1 LTDPK
6 THDLFRDLDVK
17 TIVGEERQAV
27 ITYMLAHSGKAVTDM
42 PKGLQNY
49 DTYVKILLLKA
60 DARYAEWNDED
71 RYFETARL
79 LRQVTTEHKKK
90 QKDILTEQLRD
101 AETMGDDETALS
113 LRSQIHTLIREIQ
126 SGQK

>member
-1 LTDPK
+1 
-6 THDLFRDLDVK
+6 
-17 TIVGEERQAV
+17 
-27 ITYMLAHSGKAVTDM
+27 
-42 PKGLQNY
+42 LQKY

-60 DARYAEWNDED
+60 DARYAEWNDQD

-90 QKDILTEQLRD
+90 QKDLLTEQLRD
-101 AETMGDDETALS
+101 AETIGDDTKAVEIRT
-113 LRSQIHTLIREIQ
+113 RVHNLIKEIQ